1 MTLQSNT
8 VSIPKFVNKEIEFQV
23 FTHRS
28 YLNESNESRESNER
42 MEFLGDSILSFVV
55 SSYIYEQYPNLK
67 EGELT
72 NLRSILTN
80 TETLYAIAKNLN
92 LGEYLKLSKG
102 EEASGG
108 RTNKSLLANTYE
120 SIVGGL
126 FLDQGI
132 EASRQFIHNT
142 IISQIDAII
151 LDQGLKDPKSN
162 LQEVLQERFKESP
175 IYEITEEDGP
185 DHDRT
190 YTVQVRIGSQVLGKG
205 VGKSKQ
211 DAEKQA
217 AKEALITLKKD

>member
-1 MTLQSNT
+1 MTTQSTNLK
-8 VSIPKFVNKEIEFQV
+8 IPEFVNKKIEFQV

-28 YLNESNESRESNER
+28 YLNESNEARESNER

-55 SSYIYEQYPNLK
+55 SSYIYEHYPNLK

-80 TETLYAIAKNLN
+80 TETLYLVAKELK

-120 SIVGGL
+120 SVVGGL
-126 FLDQGI
+126 YLDQGI
-132 EASRQFIHNT
+132 ESSRKFIHDT
-142 IISQIDAII
+142 IISQIETII
-151 LDQGLKDPKSN
+151 QDQGLKDPKSN
-162 LQEVLQERFKESP
+162 LQEILQEKFKESP
-175 IYEITEEDGP
+175 IYEIVEEDGP
-185 DHDRT
+185 DHART
-190 YTVQVRIGSQVLGKG
+190 YTVQVRIGSRLLGKG
-205 VGKSKQ
+205 TGKSKQ

-217 AKEALITLKKD
+217 AREALKTLK

>member
-1 MTLQSNT
+1 MKQLPLPEFN
-8 VSIPKFVNKEIEFQV
+8 NKDIEFQV

-28 YLNESNESRESNER
+28 YLNESNGTQESNER

-55 SSYIYEQYPNLK
+55 SSHIYKKYPNLK

-80 TETLYAIAKNLN
+80 TETLYLVAKDLK

-120 SIVGGL
+120 SVVGGL
-126 FLDQGI
+126 YLDQGI
-132 EASRQFIHNT
+132 QASKKFIEDT
-142 IISQIDAII
+142 IISQIDSII
-151 LDQGLKDPKSN
+151 KDQGLKDPKSH
-162 LQEVLQERFKESP
+162 LQEVLQEKYKDAP
-175 IYEITEEDGP
+175 IYEIVHEEGP
-185 DHDRT
+185 DHARV
-190 YTVQVRIGSQVLGKG
+190 YTVSVRIGDRVLGQG

-211 DAEKQA
+211 DAEKLA
-217 AKEALITLKKD
+217 AKEALSKIS

>member
-1 MTLQSNT
+1 MT
-8 VSIPKFVNKEIEFQV
+8 IPAFKNKDIEFRV
-23 FTHRS
+23 YTHRS
-28 YLNESNESRESNER
+28 YLNESNEAHESNER

-55 SSYIYEQYPNLK
+55 SSYIFDKYPNLK

-80 TETLYAIAKNLN
+80 TETLYEVAKELQ
-92 LGEYLKLSKG
+92 LGELLKLSKG

-108 RTNKSLLANTYE
+108 RINKSLLANTYE
-120 SIVGGL
+120 SVVGGL

-132 EASRQFIHNT
+132 EASRTFIHDT
-142 IISQIDAII
+142 IIAQTDKII
-151 LDQGLKDPKSN
+151 QNQGLKDSKSN
-162 LQEVLQERFKESP
+162 LQEVLQEKYKESP
-175 IYEITEEDGP
+175 IYEIVEENGP

-190 YTVQVRIGSQVLGKG
+190 YTVQVRIGDRILGKG

-217 AKEALITLKKD
+217 AKEALITLNQS

>member
-1 MTLQSNT
+1 MNKSLT
-8 VSIPKFVNKEIEFQV
+8 IPKFNNPAIEFQV

-28 YLNESNESRESNER
+28 YLNESNEARESNER

-55 SSYIYEQYPNLK
+55 SSYIYDKYPNLK

-80 TETLYAIAKNLN
+80 TETLYAIAKELK

-120 SIVGGL
+120 SVVGGL
-126 FLDQGI
+126 YLDQGI
-132 EASRQFIHNT
+132 QASQQFIYNT
-142 IISQIDAII
+142 IIAQIDAII
-151 LDQGLKDPKSN
+151 EDQGLKDPKSN

-175 IYEITEEDGP
+175 IYEIIEENGP

-190 YTVQVRIGSQVLGKG
+190 YTVQVRIGSQILGKG

-217 AKEALITLKKD
+217 AKEALITLKRE